1 MTRTSSQTRENAI
14 VILAAGKGTRM
25 KSDLPKVLHRIG
37 NAPLLHHAMRTASAL
52 EPARMLV
59 VVGHGGADVSEA
71 ARAYAPDV
79 EIAEQIEQLG
89 TGHAVL
95 AVREA
100 LADFDGDLYVLFGD
114 TPFIRPE
121 TLLAMQAARAKAEI
135 VALGFEA
142 EDPAGYGRFVLEGAD
157 DLTAIVETKDASP
170 DQLKIR
176 HCNSGLMAGDC
187 ATMLRLL
194 DGLGTSNAQG
204 EYYLTDVVGAARAE
218 GMSCRAV
225 FCDEAETL
233 GINDRVQ
240 LAAAEARFQARA
252 RQGAMLEGATLVD
265 PETVYFSLDTTLGRD
280 VIVHPNVI
288 FGPGVEIAD
297 GCEVKAFT
305 HLEDTRLAPDVKVGP
320 FARSRGGS
328 DLASGVRIGNFV
340 ELKNAALGEGTKA
353 GHLTYLGDASL
364 GAGVNIGAGTI
375 TCNYDGYLKQR
386 TEIADG
392 AFIGVNT
399 ALIAPISV
407 GEDAY
412 VGTGT
417 VLTMNVP
424 KDALALSRTRQ
435 TNKEGYGP
443 RLRARLSERA
453 AAIKKAKE

>member
-100 LADFDGDLYVLFGD
+100 LAGFDGDLYVLFGD

-121 TLLAMQAARAKAEI
+121 TLLAMQAGRAKAEI

-240 LAAAEARFQARA
+240 LATAEARFQARA

-265 PETVYFSLDTTLGRD
+265 PGTVYFSLDTTLGRD